1 MTELEAGRAET
12 LAPVRSGVALQRY
25 RDVLIALVA
34 FAVLASLPLF
44 TGSKALLDFVIRCSA
59 YGLFATSLNLLV
71 GYTGLT
77 SFGHGM
83 FFGLGAYSF
92 GLIMQKLAVPI
103 PVAFA
108 ATLAITAL
116 IAAVI
121 GAICVRL
128 KDIYFAFVT
137 LAFQMLIHSTIL
149 SWASFTGGDQGLR
162 GGIPR
167 PTFLGINL
175 ANHIHLYVASC
186 ALLILG
192 LLAMR
197 QIAQSPFGYTLRM
210 IRDNAARA
218 SFLGID
224 VWRAKLTVFVLAALF
239 ASMGGMVMAL
249 FVSGAY
255 PEFAYWTISGEGI
268 FINMLGGVSTFLGP
282 MVGTVLL
289 LLLNDTVTRFTE
301 YHGIVLGIVILF
313 FALGLRKGLLD
324 FVAEWVAHRRDAGDQ
339 CHRDQSR
346 LHAGLH
352 GHGGALP
359 CSRPGLVALAGGVER
374 QAAAARQPGLSHCL
388 HRRDHGPE
396 RAAQRRPGRAP
407 ARDGA
412 GRPALA
418 ALSGGLDVL
427 EPRQDSSF
435 GLGHGPLHTGPDRP
449 QRRLTPGM
457 SPGICGPGRDALS
470 VRRCL

>member
-1 MTELEAGRAET
+1 MTELEAGRAQG
-12 LAPVRSGVALQRY
+12 LAPVRGGSVLQRY
-25 RDVLIALVA
+25 RDVLIALIA
-34 FAVLASLPLF
+34 FAVLASLPLLS
-44 TGSKALLDFVIRCSA
+44 GSKALLDFVIRCSA

-92 GLIMQKLAVPI
+92 GLIMQKLGVPI
-103 PVAFA
+103 PVAFV

-128 KDIYFAFVT
+128 KEIYFAFVT

-167 PTFLGINL
+167 PVFLGIDL
-175 ANHIHLYVASC
+175 ANHVHLYIASC

-239 ASMGGMVMAL
+239 AAMGGMVMAL

-301 YHGIVLGIVILF
+301 YHGIVLGVVILF

-324 FVAEWVAHRRDAGDQ
+324 FVAEWFSQRRDAG
-339 CHRDQSR
+339 
-346 LHAGLH
+346 
-352 GHGGALP
+352 
-359 CSRPGLVALAGGVER
+359 E
-374 QAAAARQPGLSHCL
+374 
-388 HRRDHGPE
+388 
-396 RAAQRRPGRAP
+396 GR
-407 ARDGA
+407 
-412 GRPALA
+412 
-418 ALSGGLDVL
+418 
-427 EPRQDSSF
+427 
-435 GLGHGPLHTGPDRP
+435 
-449 QRRLTPGM
+449 
-457 SPGICGPGRDALS
+457 
-470 VRRCL
+470 

>member
-1 MTELEAGRAET
+1 MTELEAGHAQG
-12 LAPVRSGVALQRY
+12 LAPVRGGSVLQRY
-25 RDVLIALVA
+25 RDVLIALIA
-34 FAVLASLPLF
+34 FAVLASLPLL

-92 GLIMQKLAVPI
+92 GLIMQKLGVPI
-103 PVAFA
+103 PVAFV

-128 KDIYFAFVT
+128 KEIYFAFVT

-167 PTFLGINL
+167 PVFLIDL
-175 ANHIHLYVASC
+175 ANHVHLYIASC

-239 ASMGGMVMAL
+239 AAMGGMVMAL

-301 YHGIVLGIVILF
+301 YHGIVLGVVILF

-324 FVAEWVAHRRDAGDQ
+324 FVAEWFSQRRDAG
-339 CHRDQSR
+339 
-346 LHAGLH
+346 
-352 GHGGALP
+352 
-359 CSRPGLVALAGGVER
+359 E
-374 QAAAARQPGLSHCL
+374 
-388 HRRDHGPE
+388 
-396 RAAQRRPGRAP
+396 GR
-407 ARDGA
+407 
-412 GRPALA
+412 
-418 ALSGGLDVL
+418 
-427 EPRQDSSF
+427 
-435 GLGHGPLHTGPDRP
+435 
-449 QRRLTPGM
+449 
-457 SPGICGPGRDALS
+457 
-470 VRRCL
+470 